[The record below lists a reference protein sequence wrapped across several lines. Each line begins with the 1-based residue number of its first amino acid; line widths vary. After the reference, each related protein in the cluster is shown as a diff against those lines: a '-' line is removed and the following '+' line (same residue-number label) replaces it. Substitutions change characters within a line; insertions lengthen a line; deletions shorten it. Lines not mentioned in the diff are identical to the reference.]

1 MADQKTEKPTQ
12 RRLNKAREEGNFPT
26 ARTFVGALQ
35 FVAFVALLSEG
46 LGLVSWEL
54 GSTLSYIPRTFYL
67 HASLRSDTLT
77 IV

>member
-35 FVAFVALLSEG
+35 FLAFVGLLHVWPG
-46 LGLVSWEL
+46 RGRVQL
-54 GSTLSYIPRTFYL
+54 
-67 HASLRSDTLT
+67 AS
-77 IV
+77 